1 MKKSILLAMGLMVVF
16 GYSQKKKNG
25 TIFLEHPAIEVV
37 NGMMTAFIAGDA
49 EKVGSYLAEDFKA
62 YNGFSTN
69 KDDKGTTKEEY
80 LEQVNF
86 WKDNIAYLSSEP
98 SEGAYPDALE
108 YKESGV
114 WVQTWDHIKGMHKKT
129 GVKLDM
135 PYHRLYKLDDD
146 NKIKSMINYFDND
159 VIWEV
164 RRSFGDRQ
172 NGTIFNHHDNIN
184 TVRKLMYAL
193 EFNDLET
200 FYSFYAEDARFYSLE
215 LPDGE
220 SLGLD
225 EIKERNKK
233 LMETYTIDSLDEN
246 GYPDYLE
253 YDMQDA
259 KVVQSWWKFRLTRK
273 SDGKK
278 IILPALYLHDF
289 DDEGKITRS
298 IAYVSTK
305 ILDAK

>member
-1 MKKSILLAMGLMVVF
+1 MKKSIITALLLVVAL

-37 NGMMTAFIAGDA
+37 NEMMAAFVAGDQ
-49 EKVGSYLAEDFKA
+49 EKVGTYLADDFKA
-62 YNGFSTN
+62 YNGFSTD
-69 KDDKGTTKEEY
+69 KDDKGTTKEEF
-80 LEQVNF
+80 LGQVKF
-86 WKDNIAYLSSEP
+86 WNENVSYLSMEP
-98 SEGAYPDALE
+98 TKGAYPDALE

-114 WVQTWDHIKGMHKKT
+114 WVQTWDHLKGMHNAT

-135 PYHRLYKLDDD
+135 PYHRLYKLNKE
-146 NKIKSMINYFDND
+146 NKISTLISYFDNE

-172 NGTIFNHHDNIN
+172 NGIIYNHHDNIN
-184 TVRKLMYAL
+184 TVRKLMYAF
-193 EFNDLET
+193 EFNDLDA
-200 FYSFYAEDARFYSLE
+200 FYSYFAEDAKFYSLE

-220 SLGLD
+220 SLNLD
-225 EIKERNKK
+225 EVKERNKK
-233 LMETYTIDSLDEN
+233 LLETYSFDSIDET
-246 GYPDYLE
+246 GYPDYME

-278 IILPALYLHDF
+278 FILPAFYLHDF
-289 DDEGKITRS
+289 NDEGKIMRS

>member
-1 MKKSILLAMGLMVVF
+1 MKKSILIAMVLVVVF

-25 TIFLEHPAIEVV
+25 TIYLEHPAIGVV
-37 NGMMTAFIAGDA
+37 NEIMAAFVAGDSD
-49 EKVGSYLAEDFKA
+49 KVGTYLTDDFMA

-69 KDDKGTTKEEY
+69 KDDKGTTKEEF
-80 LEQVNF
+80 LKRVDF
-86 WKDNIAYLSSEP
+86 WKNNMSYLSMEP
-98 SEGAYPDALE
+98 TAGSYPDALE

-114 WVQTWDHIKGMHKKT
+114 WVQTWDHIKGMHNKS

-135 PYHRLYKLDDD
+135 PYHRLYKLDEN
-146 NKIKSMINYFDND
+146 NKIKNMIDYYDND

-164 RRSFGDRQ
+164 RRSFSDRQ
-172 NGTIFNHHDNIN
+172 NGTIYNHHDNIN
-184 TVRKLMYAL
+184 TVRKMMHAF
-193 EFNDLET
+193 EFNDMDT
-200 FYSFYAEDARFYSLE
+200 AYSFFADDAKFYSLE

-220 SLGLD
+220 SLNLD
-225 EIKERNKK
+225 EIKERNRQ
-233 LMETYTIDSLDEN
+233 LMEAYDFDSIDET

-289 DDEGKITRS
+289 DEEGKIIRS

-305 ILDAK
+305 VLDAK

>member
-1 MKKSILLAMGLMVVF
+1 MKKSIITALLLVVAL

-37 NGMMTAFIAGDA
+37 NEMMAAFVAGDQ
-49 EKVGSYLAEDFKA
+49 EKVGTYLADDFKA
-62 YNGFSTN
+62 YNGFSTD
-69 KDDKGTTKEEY
+69 KDDKGTTKEEF
-80 LEQVNF
+80 LGQVKF
-86 WKDNIAYLSSEP
+86 WKENVSYLSMEP
-98 SEGAYPDALE
+98 TKGAYPDALE

-114 WVQTWDHIKGMHKKT
+114 WVQTWDHLKGMHNAT

-135 PYHRLYKLDDD
+135 PYHRLYKLNKE
-146 NKIKSMINYFDND
+146 NKISTLISYFDNE

-172 NGTIFNHHDNIN
+172 NGIIYNHHDNIN
-184 TVRKLMYAL
+184 TVRKLMYAF
-193 EFNDLET
+193 EFNDLDA
-200 FYSFYAEDARFYSLE
+200 FYSYFAEDAKFYSLE

-220 SLGLD
+220 SLNLD
-225 EIKERNKK
+225 EVKERNKK
-233 LMETYTIDSLDEN
+233 LLETYSFDSIDET
-246 GYPDYLE
+246 GYPDYME

-278 IILPALYLHDF
+278 FILPAFYLHDF
-289 DDEGKITRS
+289 NDEGKIMRS